1 MCTSNSHAY
10 YKSSYN
16 WRQSHHSRN
25 TCCCEE
31 RRSYNSFDS
40 PFRSPAIARASST
53 MAVFASVAIPS
64 TAPSDLQ
71 LLREHHLLWLFL
83 PALHDIIHQREK
95 RVALHYSVRLDVIR
109 KTSKLW
115 ILLEGLPV
123 SILQDTLVDIHCL
136 EYIYSDRRPEGHW
149 MNLCLY
155 LYDLRRRRRHLHSP
169 LLLKQNP
176 YSRIHYFHYSCTMD
190 QLWYHVCVLLS

>member
-16 WRQSHHSRN
+16 GRQSHHSRN

-53 MAVFASVAIPS
+53 MAVFASVTIPS
-64 TAPSDLQ
+64 TVPSDLQ

-95 RVALHYSVRLDVIR
+95 RLRCITQLDLML
-109 KTSKLW
+109 S
-115 ILLEGLPV
+115 G
-123 SILQDTLVDIHCL
+123 
-136 EYIYSDRRPEGHW
+136 
-149 MNLCLY
+149 
-155 LYDLRRRRRHLHSP
+155 RHLSCGFYWRGCP
-169 LLLKQNP
+169 FPSFRTLWWTFIAWNTFI
-176 YSRIHYFHYSCTMD
+176 RID
-190 QLWYHVCVLLS
+190 ARRGIG

>member
-1 MCTSNSHAY
+1 MPTTKAPIMGDNPIIAAI
-10 YKSSYN
+10 
-16 WRQSHHSRN
+16 
-25 TCCCEE
+25 
-31 RRSYNSFDS
+31 
-40 PFRSPAIARASST
+40 PAAAKKD
-53 MAVFASVAIPS
+53 AVTIPS

-123 SILQDTLVDIHCL
+123 SILQDTLVDIHYL

-155 LYDLRRRRRHLHSP
+155 LYDLRRRRHLHSP
-169 LLLKQNP
+169 LLLEQNP
-176 YSRIHYFHYSCTMD
+176 YSRIYYFSLFLHDGPIVVSCSSVISGRSRACLFFACTSWIEIM
-190 QLWYHVCVLLS
+190 